1 MRDLYQTAYG
11 EIPIVKSRPFRVV
24 ISENCRPLLHFRLL
38 PKSDIRGMW
47 LRAISG
53 LMRCKKVDVKNVGI
67 SEFEGRVT
75 RPPHDSNIWI
85 VLKKMSF
92 AIEKGPPR

>member
-1 MRDLYQTAYG
+1 
-11 EIPIVKSRPFRVV
+11 
-24 ISENCRPLLHFRLL
+24 
-38 PKSDIRGMW
+38 MW

-85 VLKKMSF
+85 VLKRMSF
-92 AIEKGPPR
+92 AIEKGPLR